1 MKILLP
7 LAGRDKFFRRDGCDL
22 PKPLVKVGGVPLIK
36 RVVDWLHVL
45 DSDGEFVFVVHDE
58 DCRKFDLDGIVGRTF
73 QRRATFVRLSGEPQG
88 TACCALMAIE
98 HIDNDDE
105 LIIFT
110 GDQLLDVDL
119 ADLVE
124 TFRRRRLD
132 AGVAVFRATHPR
144 WSYVRADEHGN
155 VVEAAHDRAIS
166 RLAIAG
172 FYYFARGRDFVA
184 AAMRSIANAAT
195 VGGEHCVAPTLNE
208 FVQDGRAVGLERIPN
223 ERCVSL
229 RSPRKVAEYERRMD
243 QSRGGIR
250 RVRRTGR
257 PPVNVVIPMAG
268 EGKRFADAGFAAPKP
283 FIDIDGRMM
292 IEHVLDNLAIPEAR
306 YILLARE
313 EHLRRFPAAERRL
326 RQRADVEIL
335 PVEGLTEGTACT
347 VLLARPFIDNDARL
361 LIANCDQIVDFDCG
375 AFVEDCGRRGWNGSI
390 LVFRD
395 AARDPKWSFA
405 KLDDA
410 GMVAEV
416 REKVPISDLA
426 TVGIYLFS
434 RGADFVDAAIDMI
447 ARNDRV
453 NGEFYTCPV
462 YNYAIRR
469 GAAIGIYEVASEQMH
484 GVGTPED
491 LRAYCGAMGFA

>member
-22 PKPLVKVGGVPLIK
+22 PKPLVEVGGVPLIK
-36 RVVDWLHVL
+36 RVVDCLRAL
-45 DSDGEFVFVVHDE
+45 GSNAEFIFVVRDA
-58 DCRKFDLDGIVGRTF
+58 DCRKFDLDKFLEQVCQG
-73 QRRATFVRLSGEPQG
+73 RATLVRLSGEPQG
-88 TACCALMAIE
+88 AACSALMAIE
-98 HIDNDDE
+98 HIDNDEE
-105 LIIFT
+105 LIIADD
-110 GDQLLDVDL
+110 DQMLDVDL
-119 ADLVE
+119 AHLVD

-132 AGVAVFRATHPR
+132 AGVAVFRAAHPR

-155 VVEAAHDRAIS
+155 VVEAADNKMIS
-166 RLAIAG
+166 RLAVAG

-195 VGGEHCVAPTLNE
+195 EGGEHCVAPTLNE
-208 FVQDGRAVGLERIPN
+208 LVQDGRAVGFERIPN
-223 ERCVSL
+223 ERCASL
-229 RSPRKVAEYERRMD
+229 YSPRKVAEYERRLDLSM
-243 QSRGGIR
+243 GGKR
-250 RVRRTGR
+250 LVRRAGH

-268 EGKRFADAGFAAPKP
+268 EGKRFADAGFVAPKP
-283 FIDIDGRMM
+283 FIEIGGRMM

-306 YILLARE
+306 YILLARQ

-335 PVEGLTEGTACT
+335 PVDRLTEGTACT
-347 VLLARPFIDNDARL
+347 VLLARQFIDNDARL

-375 AFVEDCGRRGWNGSI
+375 AFVEDCGRHGWNGSI

-405 KLDDA
+405 KLDDT

-426 TVGIYLFS
+426 TVGIYLFA

-469 GAAIGIYEVASEQMH
+469 GAAIGVYEVASHQMH

-491 LRAYCGAMGFA
+491 LRAYCGTMGFA